1 MAPSTIRIEQ
11 EGLEEAIASLVLLED
26 PIDMTELANTLA
38 LLTQADVDERF
49 NSSPGVRTGGAVFG
63 GVTWEPL
70 TDRYLEANPR
80 REGGQLLRDT
90 GELLNSFQVG
100 DAFNV
105 LESDASSVTFGSALP
120 KARGLS
126 EKRPMLFV
134 HDQLADSA
142 LEAIALFISERA

>member
-63 GVTWEPL
+63 G
-70 TDRYLEANPR
+70 
-80 REGGQLLRDT
+80 
-90 GELLNSFQVG
+90 
-100 DAFNV
+100 
-105 LESDASSVTFGSALP
+105 
-120 KARGLS
+120 
-126 EKRPMLFV
+126 
-134 HDQLADSA
+134 
-142 LEAIALFISERA
+142 